1 MSEHIAT
8 DPLLQ
13 LAEQFVCR
21 TNTNIF
27 LTGRAGTGKTTFL
40 RRLHQITH
48 KRFVVLAPTGVAAI
62 NAGGQTLHS
71 FFQLPFGPAVPGSV
85 LKKRGNGQR
94 ETFALQLRKNKI
106 ELIRSLDLVVIDE
119 ISMVRADLLDA
130 VDEVLR
136 HYRRN
141 NKPFGGLQMLMIGDL
156 LQLPPIIKNEEW
168 DLLREHYENLYFYSS
183 KALAK
188 SSFVT
193 ITLETIFRQT
203 DDRFIA
209 LLNAV
214 RSGKPSGESL
224 HELNQRFRHDTKSY
238 EDQGY
243 ITLTTHNRLA
253 DEINQS
259 RLEAI
264 KAPLFSLKALIKG
277 DFPEQNYPTHEILKL
292 KVGAQVM
299 FVKND
304 PNPEKRYYNG
314 LIGSIVD
321 LDTENETVEVA
332 CEGYDEPITAGPI
345 EWHNT
350 VFELDPESKDI
361 TEKVVGTFAQ
371 VPLRLA
377 WAVTIHKS
385 QGLTFDKV
393 IIDAAA
399 AFAHGQV
406 YVALSRCRSLEGLIF
421 KSKIPQHAIK
431 SHESITIWL
440 DDQKEALPDEEQLS
454 NHSRQFVKQ
463 LLTELFE
470 FETLRAKTDYLLRI
484 ARRNATSLS
493 SGFADKLLEANTIVD
508 NQLENIGKNF
518 LPQLFGLIENMES
531 TEGKQALSAR
541 LKQASVYFSGHLDNI
556 QKLLPVKAETDDKVL
571 RKSVGELLS
580 EIQGLIAAKQKC
592 LKQVM
597 EEFNLD
603 AFLKVRAL
611 ASIGEPESD
620 ESTAIDH
627 RTDADNAGLQL
638 LKQKLLQWRKEEA
651 RQQGIEPSRV
661 IPLSTIFQISD
672 DPPLTLRQLEKVKGI
687 GKKRIALYGQTL
699 IGIIDNCLER
709 PTQTPE
715 KPSKRKSGHEL
726 SLEIYN
732 NNPSCSLQTIAGIRG
747 IAVSTLET
755 HLSHAVEQGL
765 LSIDGLVDPRRIL
778 LIEEYFESVDD
789 DKLGPA
795 REVLGEEVSWAE
807 LKFVRAAMR
816 HRGYWKNLTS
826 GQPDINPE

>member
-1 MSEHIAT
+1 MSEPISK

-40 RRLHQITH
+40 RRLPQITH

-71 FFQLPFGPAVPGSV
+71 FFQLPFGPILPGSV
-85 LKKRGNGQR
+85 LKKRDKGQK

-141 NKPFGGLQMLMIGDL
+141 QNPFGGLQMLMIGDL
-156 LQLPPIIKNEEW
+156 LQLPPIVKNEEW
-168 DLLREHYENLYFYSS
+168 DLLREHYENLFFYSS
-183 KALAK
+183 RALAK

-214 RSGKPSGESL
+214 RSGNPSHESL
-224 HELNQRFRHDTKSY
+224 LQLNQCFRHDTKSF

-243 ITLTTHNRLA
+243 ITLTTHNRIA

-264 KAPLFSLKALIKG
+264 KAPVFRSKALIKG

-314 LIGSIVD
+314 LIGTIVD

-332 CEGYDEPITAGPI
+332 CEGYDEPITTSRI

-350 VFELDPESKDI
+350 VFELDPESRDI
-361 TEKVVGTFAQ
+361 TEKVAGTFAQ

-406 YVALSRCRSLEGLIF
+406 YVALSRCRSLEGLVF
-421 KSKIPQHAIK
+421 KSKIPHHAIK
-431 SHESITIWL
+431 SHENITMWL
-440 DDQKEALPDEEQLS
+440 DGQKEALPDKEQLS

-470 FETLRAKTDYLLRI
+470 FETLRAKTDSLLRI
-484 ARRNATSLS
+484 AKRNASVLP
-493 SGFADKLLEANTIVD
+493 SGFADKLLEANTIIE
-508 NQLENIGKNF
+508 NRLENIGKKF
-518 LPQLFGLIENMES
+518 LPQLYGLIENMES
-531 TEGKQALSAR
+531 TEGKQALSVR
-541 LKQASVYFSGHLDNI
+541 LKQASVYFAEHLDNFR
-556 QKLLPVKAETDDKVL
+556 KPLPVRAETDDKLL
-571 RKSVGELLS
+571 RKSIGELLS
-580 EIQGLIAAKQKC
+580 EIHGLILVKQQC

-611 ASIGEPESD
+611 ASIGQLEIEESPAMD
-620 ESTAIDH
+620 D
-627 RTDADNAGLQL
+627 RFDADNAGLQL

-661 IPLSTIFQISD
+661 IPLSAIFQMLA
-672 DPPLTLRQLEKVKGI
+672 DPPFTLRQLEKVKGI
-687 GKKRIALYGQTL
+687 GKKRIAQYGQTL
-699 IGIIDNCLER
+699 IGMIDNCLER
-709 PTQTPE
+709 PAQTPE
-715 KPSKRKSGHEL
+715 KPSKRKSSYEL

-732 NNPSCSLQTIAGIRG
+732 NNPGCSLETIAGIRG

-755 HLSHAVEQGL
+755 HLSYAVEQGL
-765 LSIDGLVDPRRIL
+765 LGIDKLVDPNRIL

-795 REVLGEEVSWAE
+795 REVLGEDVSWSE
-807 LKFVRAAMR
+807 LRFVRAAMR
-816 HRGYWKNLTS
+816 HRGFWKNPAS
-826 GQPDINPE
+826 GRPDNIPA